1 MDDKFRLFENRFKSQ
16 KNRWADIGI
25 TIKKASYEKATKMYY
40 QNYRIELIAE
50 NSEGTITLFESNGC
64 YWVDFE
70 CVNFDKDE
78 YFCQSVIDF
87 ENIDDIS
94 DCLEKLEKIMI

>member
-25 TIKKASYEKATKMYY
+25 TVKKASYEKATKMYY

-70 CVNFDKDE
+70 CVNFDKD
-78 YFCQSVIDF
+78 
-87 ENIDDIS
+87 DIS
-94 DCLEKLEKIMI
+94 VNLSLTLKILTIFPTVWKNLKKL